1 MQLCLLALQNFEQ
14 YVLLEHLVQSVH
26 MQYVLLE
33 HLVQSV
39 HMPCKR
45 ASNHSFD
52 EDKALG
58 VLE

>member
-1 MQLCLLALQNFEQ
+1 
-14 YVLLEHLVQSVH
+14 VH

>member
-1 MQLCLLALQNFEQ
+1 MQLCLLALQNFE
-14 YVLLEHLVQSVH
+14 
-26 MQYVLLE
+26 QYVLLE